1 MSKLREAK
9 YEFAADLPP
18 HADGTLLHFVIF
30 TRRKAGVPF
39 RFAGYVNAPDGPLA
53 LLYARDHYGQ
63 DEVCDAIWAIDREEF
78 HVTPYVDGPLA
89 PADASESDGKPWTVF
104 TQRRRGDI
112 HVEAGTVT
120 AVDAPAAVA
129 AATARFADGRI
140 VNLAVA
146 ATSATHA
153 TAEGDVIWRSHDQSY
168 RLARGYAKDVKEKWI
183 AIRNRNDYEQYAEDD
198 LEKTF

>member
-1 MSKLREAK
+1 M
-9 YEFAADLPP
+9 
-18 HADGTLLHFVIF
+18 
-30 TRRKAGVPF
+30 RR
-39 RFAGYVNAPDGPLA
+39 
-53 LLYARDHYGQ
+53 
-63 DEVCDAIWAIDREEF
+63 
-78 HVTPYVDGPLA
+78 
-89 PADASESDGKPWTVF
+89 
-104 TQRRRGDI
+104 
-112 HVEAGTVT
+112 
-120 AVDAPAAVA
+120 

-153 TAEGDVIWRSHDQSY
+153 TAEGDVIWRSPDQSY